1 MPHFVVTSGLDKRQ
15 RELIS
20 EMPHQEVVA
29 LVYPHLRARAESS
42 QFPEECHKVLS
53 VGPIEPCPRPLVVFF
68 FDLAHMQEI
77 RPPAFCCRGFWPNG
91 PTSLQSCTFGQLM
104 SLEDAYEDSLMILF
118 PNDFFNY
125 TDILRS
131 FATTYRQDE

>member
-53 VGPIEPCPRPLVVFF
+53 VVCLELPARIRVFLHQDVLDRLNRVLDHLSFSSLISLICKKYDRQPFAAEVYSCAWKTATRDKVALEHGPRESPLV
-68 FDLAHMQEI
+68 LK
-77 RPPAFCCRGFWPNG
+77 W
-91 PTSLQSCTFGQLM
+91 
-104 SLEDAYEDSLMILF
+104 
-118 PNDFFNY
+118 
-125 TDILRS
+125 LRK
-131 FATTYRQDE
+131 YRVDV